1 MLGRGRSRR
10 ASSALVT
17 ALAMILTFIGVALVV
32 RLELVP
38 GSAAN
43 PRALSA
49 APAVALA
56 SGRDRPAPVSSVVGV
71 SLVAE
76 VTGRSIAVYRRPDGL
91 SLSRVLANPNPDGA
105 QLVFLVKTQHGAWLQ
120 VYLPIRPNLST
131 GWIRSSQANLVSDPY
146 RVRVNL
152 RAHHLTVWRGERVI
166 LRAPVGVG
174 RAVTPTPSGRYF
186 ITELLAQ
193 PDPHGIY
200 GPYAFG
206 LSAHSDVLHQFD
218 GADGE
223 IGLHGTNFAAGIG
236 TDVSHGCIRISNTT
250 ITRLAHLLPLGTP
263 VRITRQAR
271 QLS

>member
-1 MLGRGRSRR
+1 
-10 ASSALVT
+10 
-17 ALAMILTFIGVALVV
+17 
-32 RLELVP
+32 
-38 GSAAN
+38 
-43 PRALSA
+43 
-49 APAVALA
+49 
-56 SGRDRPAPVSSVVGV
+56 V

-76 VTGRSIAVYRRPDGL
+76 VSGRSIAVFRRPAAV
-91 SLSRVLANPNPDGA
+91 SSSHVLANPNPDGA
-105 QLVFLVKTQHGAWLQ
+105 QLVFLVKTQRGAWLQ

-131 GWIRSSQANLVSDPY
+131 GWIRSRQANLVSDPY
-146 RVRVNL
+146 RVRVDL
-152 RAHHLTVWRGERVI
+152 ATHRITVWRGERVI

-193 PDPHGIY
+193 PDPHGVY

-206 LSAHSDVLHQFD
+206 LSAHSDVLHEFD

-223 IGLHGTNFAAGIG
+223 IGLHGTNFTAGIG

-250 ITRLAHLLPLGTP
+250 ITHLAHLLPLGTP
-263 VRITRQAR
+263 VTITRQAR